1 MLENIFDTFLQS
13 KAHLTSEKKVHSVL
27 KMPRARIV
35 IISKN
40 TSVNLEMEKSE
51 GLQNE
56 DFIAILIFEIWI
68 RQNRNNIVRNNKT
81 KII

>member
-1 MLENIFDTFLQS
+1 
-13 KAHLTSEKKVHSVL
+13 
-27 KMPRARIV
+27 MPRARIV

-56 DFIAILIFEIWI
+56 DFISILIFEIWI
-68 RQNRNNIVRNNKT
+68 RQNWSEQKQRRQK
-81 KII
+81 